1 MEIARGIHRIE
12 GVHGANSYL
21 VFTDTGSAIVDTGMP
36 GNENRILEYI
46 RGAGIEP
53 KRLGY
58 IVLTHPDIDH
68 SGSVAK
74 LKGLT
79 DAKVAIHEADAP
91 RLAGEK
97 RLKEVKGATGVL
109 FAAMSPF
116 IRFTPVEPDVLLRDS
131 DRILDCTVIHTPGH
145 TDGSIS
151 LYREKEAIF
160 VGDALRT
167 DSRGMP
173 RLPSG
178 SMTANMEQA
187 KESVRKI
194 STYQYAALLPGHGL
208 PITKEASEVVADYV
222 RKELAVE

>member
-1 MEIARGIHRIE
+1 MEITRDIHRIE
-12 GVHGANSYL
+12 GVRGANSYL
-21 VFTDTGSAIVDTGMP
+21 IFSDAGSALVDTGMP
-36 GNENRILEYI
+36 GNEKRILEYV
-46 RGAGIEP
+46 RGAGIKP
-53 KRLGY
+53 KKLEY
-58 IVLTHPDIDH
+58 IILTHPDIDH

-79 DAKVAIHEADAP
+79 DAEVAIHEADAP

-97 RLKEVKGATGVL
+97 KLKEVKGALGVL
-109 FAAMSPF
+109 FGVTSPF
-116 IRFTPVEPDVLLRDS
+116 MRFKSVKPDVLLKDS

-178 SMTANMEQA
+178 SMTVNMEQA

-194 STYQYAALLPGHGL
+194 SNFQYAVLLPGHGP
-208 PITKEASEVVADYV
+208 PITQDASRVMADYV
-222 RKELAVE
+222 RKGLAI